1 MAQEWQPRSEARM
14 RDDDWNATV
23 ARVRGE
29 FDEMPGLSLAP
40 DQARV
45 LFGLADPASTWVL
58 TRLVRDGFLDQTPT
72 GEYIRRNGTP

>member
-1 MAQEWQPRSEARM
+1 MAQEWKPRSAKRM
-14 RDDDWNATV
+14 PDDDWHATV

-58 TRLVRDGFLDQTPT
+58 TRLVREGFLELTPT
-72 GEYIRRNGTP
+72 GAYIRRNGTP